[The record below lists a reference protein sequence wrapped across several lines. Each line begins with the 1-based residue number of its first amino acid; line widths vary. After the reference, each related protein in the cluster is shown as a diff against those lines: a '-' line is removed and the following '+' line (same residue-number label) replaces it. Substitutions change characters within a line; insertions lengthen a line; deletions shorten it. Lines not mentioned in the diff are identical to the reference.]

1 LEVKDFLKK
10 LSNIID
16 YSSILWINGKDY
28 PGIAGIRFLMVLAR
42 KIQHRYGGGHVLK
55 INPAHLYLLRTILD
69 LFLVFAVLRIIF
81 KVMRGTKGLYFVNGL
96 IILFAVFAAS
106 RYLNLTLF
114 SQLLNQLMI
123 MLMVALPII
132 FQSELKQG
140 LEHLGRKN
148 PIVKWFVKPSVIA
161 PESITAVADAA
172 EALAEKRTGALIVIE
187 REDRLETVAAS
198 GSYIDAVLSKIMI
211 EQIFYHNSPLHDGAI
226 LIKDNRIQ
234 AAGCF
239 LPLDNRVE
247 LPQEMGS
254 RHRAGLSL
262 ALQSDALVV
271 IVSEETGKISLAY
284 NGQIETGYTRER
296 LQHKLTELIH
306 PVKISDDTLSVG
318 MRTESH

>member
-1 LEVKDFLKK
+1 MEA
-10 LSNIID
+10 
-16 YSSILWINGKDY
+16 SIAYLVGEIENT
-28 PGIAGIRFLMVLAR
+28 A
-42 KIQHRYGGGHVLK
+42 RYGGEHVLK
-55 INPAHLYLLRTILD
+55 INPTHLFLLQTALD
-69 LFLVFAVLRIIF
+69 LCLVFGILRIIF

-114 SQLLNQLMI
+114 SQLLNQLMT

-140 LEHLGRKN
+140 LESLGRKN
-148 PIVKWFVKPSVIA
+148 PIIKWFVKPSVIA
-161 PESITAVADAA
+161 PESITAVVDAA
-172 EALAEKRTGALIVIE
+172 ENLASKRVGALIVFE
-187 REDRLETVAAS
+187 REDRLATVFES
-198 GSYIDAVLSKIMI
+198 GSYIDAVLSRIMI
-211 EQIFYHNSPLHDGAI
+211 EQIFFYNSPLHDGAI

-271 IVSEETGKISLAY
+271 IISEETGKISLAY
-284 NGQIETGYTRER
+284 NGQIESGYTREQ
-296 LQHKLTELIH
+296 LQNKLVELIQ
-306 PVKISDDTLSVG
+306 PVRTSSETVSAGV
-318 MRTESH
+318 RTESR